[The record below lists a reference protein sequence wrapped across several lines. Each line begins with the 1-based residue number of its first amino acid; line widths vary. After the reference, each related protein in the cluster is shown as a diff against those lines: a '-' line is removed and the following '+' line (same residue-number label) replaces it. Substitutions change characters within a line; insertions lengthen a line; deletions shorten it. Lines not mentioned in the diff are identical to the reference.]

1 MHGGFG
7 VTNTLEEVVSVLVD
21 GFAAFAGA
29 GIGDR

>member
-7 VTNTLEEVVSVLVD
+7 VTNTLEEVVSVNVD

-29 GIGDR
+29 LLGDR